1 MPAALFALGTAVLFA
16 LHNVLI
22 KKGLG
27 TSNSTTAVFITLG
40 INSVFLWGLAFL
52 LTPLRHLAAPA
63 VPPAHPPSD
72 KGRRSWMG

>member
-40 INSVFLWGLAFL
+40 INSVFL
-52 LTPLRHLAAPA
+52 
-63 VPPAHPPSD
+63 
-72 KGRRSWMG
+72 